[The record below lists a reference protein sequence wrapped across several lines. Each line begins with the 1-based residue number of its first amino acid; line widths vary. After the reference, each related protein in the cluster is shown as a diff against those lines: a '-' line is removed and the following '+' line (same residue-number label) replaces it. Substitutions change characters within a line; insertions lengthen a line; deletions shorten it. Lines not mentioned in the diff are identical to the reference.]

1 MHRRA
6 RSILRGEQGLS
17 MILVLCIGALFVA
30 LSAALVYAA
39 SVLTANANRQLL
51 EQEAY
56 QLATSFSDVL
66 EGELNDKDSSF
77 AKFVNGQFMFS
88 QSYGKDIY
96 DLESQPK
103 EFVWKP
109 NGSQPDGGAEA
120 ITVTLRRRPGDGA
133 DKLNQTANST
143 IATDLRNLLD
153 TLEGEDRKGMAIV
166 DLQLDI
172 TVTVTKNG
180 ESFAFT
186 RTYDRTVKYDSDGSQ
201 AKSYIFPKVYYTIND
216 GTTKYYRI
224 SELTFFAPGVGEKT
238 IDDNNISSNRL
249 TFHCDTSQ
257 QPDSITSQ
265 RGETIVEVLVSF
277 LLLMIFTS
285 MFVVSL
291 RYARAMSQKAE
302 TLRETAYAFCAGL
315 YPANNAAPNWV
326 KERDGLEF
334 SFGDYGEFVVEG
346 VELDS
351 VETSAEV
358 TENGQKTTEQHK
370 FYRYSKSTAEGTTNP

>member
-66 EGELNDKDSSF
+66 EGELNKKDSSF
-77 AKFVNGQFMFS
+77 AKFVNEQFMFS

-103 EFVWKP
+103 EFAWKP
-109 NGSQPDGGAEA
+109 KGSQPDGGAEA

-143 IATDLRNLLD
+143 NATDLRNLLD
-153 TLEGEDRKGMAIV
+153 TLEGENRKGMEIV

-201 AKSYIFPKVYYTIND
+201 AQSNKKFPKVYYTIND
-216 GTTKYYRI
+216 STTEYYRI
-224 SELTFFAPGVGEKT
+224 NDLTFYAVGVGEKT

-257 QPDSITSQ
+257 QPDSITYT
-265 RGETIVEVLVSF
+265 RG
-277 LLLMIFTS
+277 
-285 MFVVSL
+285 
-291 RYARAMSQKAE
+291 AKQ
-302 TLRETAYAFCAGL
+302 
-315 YPANNAAPNWV
+315 
-326 KERDGLEF
+326 
-334 SFGDYGEFVVEG
+334 
-346 VELDS
+346 
-351 VETSAEV
+351 
-358 TENGQKTTEQHK
+358 
-370 FYRYSKSTAEGTTNP
+370 STGTTQE

>member
-66 EGELNDKDSSF
+66 EGELNNKDSSF
-77 AKFVNGQFMFS
+77 AKFVNEQFMFS

-103 EFVWKP
+103 EFAWKP

-143 IATDLRNLLD
+143 NATDLRNLLD
-153 TLEGEDRKGMAIV
+153 TLEGESRKGMAIV

-201 AKSYIFPKVYYTIND
+201 AQSNKKFPKVYYTIND
-216 GTTKYYRI
+216 STTEYYRI
-224 SELTFFAPGVGEKT
+224 NDLTFYAVGVGEKT

-257 QPDSITSQ
+257 QPDSITYT
-265 RGETIVEVLVSF
+265 RG
-277 LLLMIFTS
+277 
-285 MFVVSL
+285 
-291 RYARAMSQKAE
+291 AKQ
-302 TLRETAYAFCAGL
+302 
-315 YPANNAAPNWV
+315 
-326 KERDGLEF
+326 
-334 SFGDYGEFVVEG
+334 
-346 VELDS
+346 
-351 VETSAEV
+351 
-358 TENGQKTTEQHK
+358 
-370 FYRYSKSTAEGTTNP
+370 STGTTQE

>member
-66 EGELNDKDSSF
+66 EGELNDYDPNDRDSKTF
-77 AKFVNGQFMFS
+77 AGFVNNEFMFS
-88 QSYGKDIY
+88 VSYGKDIY

-103 EFVWKP
+103 EFAWKP

-133 DKLNQTANST
+133 DKLNQTVNST
-143 IATDLRNLLD
+143 NATDLRNLLD

-201 AKSYIFPKVYYTIND
+201 AKSNKKFPKVYYTIND
-216 GTTKYYRI
+216 STTEYYRI
-224 SELTFFAPGVGEKT
+224 SDLTFYAPGVGEQT
-238 IDDNNISSNRL
+238 IDDKNIGSNRL

-257 QPDSITSQ
+257 QPDSITYT
-265 RGETIVEVLVSF
+265 RG
-277 LLLMIFTS
+277 
-285 MFVVSL
+285 
-291 RYARAMSQKAE
+291 AKQ
-302 TLRETAYAFCAGL
+302 
-315 YPANNAAPNWV
+315 
-326 KERDGLEF
+326 
-334 SFGDYGEFVVEG
+334 
-346 VELDS
+346 
-351 VETSAEV
+351 
-358 TENGQKTTEQHK
+358 
-370 FYRYSKSTAEGTTNP
+370 STGTTQE

>member
-66 EGELNDKDSSF
+66 EGELNKRDSRF
-77 AKFVNGQFMFS
+77 AKFVNEQFMFS
-88 QSYGKDIY
+88 QRYGKDIY

-103 EFVWKP
+103 EFAWKP
-109 NGSQPDGGAEA
+109 KGSQPDGGAEA

-143 IATDLRNLLD
+143 NATDLRNLLD
-153 TLEGEDRKGMAIV
+153 TLEGENRKGMEIV

-201 AKSYIFPKVYYTIND
+201 AKSNKKFPKVYYTIND
-216 GTTKYYRI
+216 GPTKYYRI
-224 SELTFFAPGVGEKT
+224 DALTFYAPGVDDKA
-238 IDDNNISSNRL
+238 IDDSNISSNRL

-257 QPDSITSQ
+257 QPDSITYT
-265 RGETIVEVLVSF
+265 RG
-277 LLLMIFTS
+277 
-285 MFVVSL
+285 
-291 RYARAMSQKAE
+291 AKQ
-302 TLRETAYAFCAGL
+302 
-315 YPANNAAPNWV
+315 
-326 KERDGLEF
+326 
-334 SFGDYGEFVVEG
+334 
-346 VELDS
+346 
-351 VETSAEV
+351 
-358 TENGQKTTEQHK
+358 
-370 FYRYSKSTAEGTTNP
+370 STGTTQE

>member
-66 EGELNDKDSSF
+66 EGELNNKDSDF
-77 AKFVNGQFMFS
+77 AKFVNEQFMFS

-103 EFVWKP
+103 EFAWKP

-143 IATDLRNLLD
+143 NATDLRNLLD
-153 TLEGEDRKGMAIV
+153 TLEGENRKGMEIV

-201 AKSYIFPKVYYTIND
+201 AQSNKKFPKVYYTIND
-216 GTTKYYRI
+216 STTEYYRI
-224 SELTFFAPGVGEKT
+224 NDLRFYAVGVGEKT

-257 QPDSITSQ
+257 QPDSITYT
-265 RGETIVEVLVSF
+265 RG
-277 LLLMIFTS
+277 
-285 MFVVSL
+285 
-291 RYARAMSQKAE
+291 AKQ
-302 TLRETAYAFCAGL
+302 
-315 YPANNAAPNWV
+315 
-326 KERDGLEF
+326 
-334 SFGDYGEFVVEG
+334 
-346 VELDS
+346 
-351 VETSAEV
+351 
-358 TENGQKTTEQHK
+358 
-370 FYRYSKSTAEGTTNP
+370 STGTTQE

>member
-66 EGELNDKDSSF
+66 EGELNKRDSSF
-77 AKFVNGQFMFS
+77 AKFVNEQFMFS

-103 EFVWKP
+103 EFAWKP

-143 IATDLRNLLD
+143 SATDLRNLLD
-153 TLEGEDRKGMAIV
+153 TLEGEDRKGMASI

-186 RTYDRTVKYDSDGSQ
+186 RTYDRTVKDDSDGSQ
-201 AKSYIFPKVYYTIND
+201 AKSDKKFPKVYYTIND
-216 GTTKYYRI
+216 STTEYYRI
-224 SELTFFAPGVGEKT
+224 SDLTFYAPGVGEQT
-238 IDDNNISSNRL
+238 IDDKNIGSNRL

-257 QPDSITSQ
+257 QPDSITYT
-265 RGETIVEVLVSF
+265 RG
-277 LLLMIFTS
+277 
-285 MFVVSL
+285 
-291 RYARAMSQKAE
+291 AKQ
-302 TLRETAYAFCAGL
+302 
-315 YPANNAAPNWV
+315 
-326 KERDGLEF
+326 
-334 SFGDYGEFVVEG
+334 
-346 VELDS
+346 
-351 VETSAEV
+351 
-358 TENGQKTTEQHK
+358 
-370 FYRYSKSTAEGTTNP
+370 STGTTQE

>member
-66 EGELNDKDSSF
+66 EGELNDRDSSF
-77 AKFVNGQFMFS
+77 AKFVNEQFMFS

-103 EFVWKP
+103 EFAWKP
-109 NGSQPDGGAEA
+109 KGSQPNGGAEA
-120 ITVTLRRRPGDGA
+120 ITVTLRRRPGEGA

-143 IATDLRNLLD
+143 SVTDLLNLLN
-153 TLEGEDRKGMAIV
+153 TLEGEDRKGMEIV

-201 AKSYIFPKVYYTIND
+201 AKSNKKFPKVYYTIND
-216 GTTKYYRI
+216 GPTKYYRI
-224 SELTFFAPGVGEKT
+224 DALTFYAPGVDDKA
-238 IDDNNISSNRL
+238 IDDSNINNNRL

-257 QPDSITSQ
+257 QPDSITYT
-265 RGETIVEVLVSF
+265 RG
-277 LLLMIFTS
+277 
-285 MFVVSL
+285 
-291 RYARAMSQKAE
+291 AKQ
-302 TLRETAYAFCAGL
+302 
-315 YPANNAAPNWV
+315 
-326 KERDGLEF
+326 
-334 SFGDYGEFVVEG
+334 
-346 VELDS
+346 
-351 VETSAEV
+351 
-358 TENGQKTTEQHK
+358 
-370 FYRYSKSTAEGTTNP
+370 STGTTQE

>member
-66 EGELNDKDSSF
+66 EGELNNKDSDF
-77 AKFVNGQFMFS
+77 AKFVNEQFMFS

-103 EFVWKP
+103 EFAWKP
-109 NGSQPDGGAEA
+109 KGSQPDGGAEA

-143 IATDLRNLLD
+143 NATDLRNLLD
-153 TLEGEDRKGMAIV
+153 TLEGENRKGMAIV

-201 AKSYIFPKVYYTIND
+201 AQSNKKFPKVYYTIND
-216 GTTKYYRI
+216 STTEYYRI
-224 SELTFFAPGVGEKT
+224 NDLTFYAVGVGEKT

-257 QPDSITSQ
+257 QPDSITYT
-265 RGETIVEVLVSF
+265 RG
-277 LLLMIFTS
+277 
-285 MFVVSL
+285 
-291 RYARAMSQKAE
+291 AKQ
-302 TLRETAYAFCAGL
+302 
-315 YPANNAAPNWV
+315 
-326 KERDGLEF
+326 
-334 SFGDYGEFVVEG
+334 
-346 VELDS
+346 
-351 VETSAEV
+351 
-358 TENGQKTTEQHK
+358 
-370 FYRYSKSTAEGTTNP
+370 STGTTQE

>member
-66 EGELNDKDSSF
+66 EGELNNKDSSF
-77 AKFVNGQFMFS
+77 AKFVNEQFMFS

-103 EFVWKP
+103 EFAWKP

-143 IATDLRNLLD
+143 SATDLRNLLD
-153 TLEGEDRKGMAIV
+153 TLEGENRKGMAIV

-201 AKSYIFPKVYYTIND
+201 AQSNKKFPKVYYTIND
-216 GTTKYYRI
+216 STTEYYRI
-224 SELTFFAPGVGEKT
+224 NDLTFYAVGVGEKT

-257 QPDSITSQ
+257 QPDSITYT
-265 RGETIVEVLVSF
+265 RG
-277 LLLMIFTS
+277 
-285 MFVVSL
+285 
-291 RYARAMSQKAE
+291 AKQ
-302 TLRETAYAFCAGL
+302 
-315 YPANNAAPNWV
+315 
-326 KERDGLEF
+326 
-334 SFGDYGEFVVEG
+334 
-346 VELDS
+346 
-351 VETSAEV
+351 
-358 TENGQKTTEQHK
+358 
-370 FYRYSKSTAEGTTNP
+370 STGTTQE

>member
-66 EGELNDKDSSF
+66 EGELNKKDSSF
-77 AKFVNGQFMFS
+77 AKFVNEQFMFS

-103 EFVWKP
+103 EFAWKP
-109 NGSQPDGGAEA
+109 KGSQPDGGAEA

-143 IATDLRNLLD
+143 NATDLRNLLD
-153 TLEGEDRKGMAIV
+153 TLEGENRKGMEIV

-201 AKSYIFPKVYYTIND
+201 AQSNKKFPKVYYTIND
-216 GTTKYYRI
+216 STTEYYRI
-224 SELTFFAPGVGEKT
+224 NDLRFYAVGVGEKT
-238 IDDNNISSNRL
+238 IDGNNISSNRL

-257 QPDSITSQ
+257 QPDSITYT
-265 RGETIVEVLVSF
+265 RG
-277 LLLMIFTS
+277 
-285 MFVVSL
+285 
-291 RYARAMSQKAE
+291 AKQ
-302 TLRETAYAFCAGL
+302 
-315 YPANNAAPNWV
+315 
-326 KERDGLEF
+326 
-334 SFGDYGEFVVEG
+334 
-346 VELDS
+346 
-351 VETSAEV
+351 
-358 TENGQKTTEQHK
+358 
-370 FYRYSKSTAEGTTNP
+370 STGTTQE

>member
-39 SVLTANANRQLL
+39 SVLTANATRQLL

-66 EGELNDKDSSF
+66 EGELNNKDSSF
-77 AKFVNGQFMFS
+77 AKFVNEQFMFS

-103 EFVWKP
+103 EFAWKP

-120 ITVTLRRRPGDGA
+120 ITGTLRRRPGDGA

-143 IATDLRNLLD
+143 NATDLRNLLD
-153 TLEGEDRKGMAIV
+153 TLEGENRKGMEIV

-201 AKSYIFPKVYYTIND
+201 AKSNKKFPKVYYTIND
-216 GTTKYYRI
+216 GITKYYRI
-224 SELTFFAPGVGEKT
+224 NELTFYAPSLPEVT
-238 IDDNNISSNRL
+238 IDDNTINSNRL

-257 QPDSITSQ
+257 QPDSITYT
-265 RGETIVEVLVSF
+265 RG
-277 LLLMIFTS
+277 
-285 MFVVSL
+285 
-291 RYARAMSQKAE
+291 AKQ
-302 TLRETAYAFCAGL
+302 
-315 YPANNAAPNWV
+315 
-326 KERDGLEF
+326 
-334 SFGDYGEFVVEG
+334 
-346 VELDS
+346 
-351 VETSAEV
+351 
-358 TENGQKTTEQHK
+358 
-370 FYRYSKSTAEGTTNP
+370 STGTTQE

>member
-6 RSILRGEQGLS
+6 HSILRGEQGLS

-66 EGELNDKDSSF
+66 EGELNNKDSSF
-77 AKFVNGQFMFS
+77 AKFVNEQFMFS

-103 EFVWKP
+103 EFAWKP
-109 NGSQPDGGAEA
+109 KGSQPNGGAEA
-120 ITVTLRRRPGDGA
+120 ITVTLRRRPGEGA

-143 IATDLRNLLD
+143 SVTDLLNLLN
-153 TLEGEDRKGMAIV
+153 TLEGEDRKGMEIV

-201 AKSYIFPKVYYTIND
+201 AKSNKKFPKVYYTIND
-216 GTTKYYRI
+216 GPTKYYRI
-224 SELTFFAPGVGEKT
+224 DALTFYAPGVDDKA
-238 IDDNNISSNRL
+238 IDDSNINNNRL

-257 QPDSITSQ
+257 QPDSITYT
-265 RGETIVEVLVSF
+265 RG
-277 LLLMIFTS
+277 
-285 MFVVSL
+285 
-291 RYARAMSQKAE
+291 AKQ
-302 TLRETAYAFCAGL
+302 
-315 YPANNAAPNWV
+315 
-326 KERDGLEF
+326 
-334 SFGDYGEFVVEG
+334 
-346 VELDS
+346 
-351 VETSAEV
+351 
-358 TENGQKTTEQHK
+358 
-370 FYRYSKSTAEGTTNP
+370 STGTTQE

>member
-66 EGELNDKDSSF
+66 EGELNNKASSF

-103 EFVWKP
+103 EFAWKP
-109 NGSQPDGGAEA
+109 DASQPDGGAEA

-143 IATDLRNLLD
+143 NATDLRNLLD
-153 TLEGEDRKGMAIV
+153 TLEGENRKGMAIV

-201 AKSYIFPKVYYTIND
+201 AQSNKKFPKVYYTIND
-216 GTTKYYRI
+216 STTEYYRI
-224 SELTFFAPGVGEKT
+224 NDLTFYAVGVGEKT

-257 QPDSITSQ
+257 QPDSITYT
-265 RGETIVEVLVSF
+265 RG
-277 LLLMIFTS
+277 
-285 MFVVSL
+285 
-291 RYARAMSQKAE
+291 AKQ
-302 TLRETAYAFCAGL
+302 
-315 YPANNAAPNWV
+315 
-326 KERDGLEF
+326 
-334 SFGDYGEFVVEG
+334 
-346 VELDS
+346 
-351 VETSAEV
+351 
-358 TENGQKTTEQHK
+358 
-370 FYRYSKSTAEGTTNP
+370 STGTTQE

>member
-66 EGELNDKDSSF
+66 EGELNKKDSSF
-77 AKFVNGQFMFS
+77 AKFVNEQFMFS

-103 EFVWKP
+103 EFAWKTDP
-109 NGSQPDGGAEA
+109 NQPDGGAEA

-143 IATDLRNLLD
+143 NATDLRNLLD
-153 TLEGEDRKGMAIV
+153 TLEGEDRKGMEIV

-201 AKSYIFPKVYYTIND
+201 AQSNKKFPKVYYTIND
-216 GTTKYYRI
+216 STTEYYRI
-224 SELTFFAPGVGEKT
+224 NDLTFYAVGVGEKT

-257 QPDSITSQ
+257 QPDSITYT
-265 RGETIVEVLVSF
+265 RG
-277 LLLMIFTS
+277 
-285 MFVVSL
+285 
-291 RYARAMSQKAE
+291 AKQ
-302 TLRETAYAFCAGL
+302 
-315 YPANNAAPNWV
+315 
-326 KERDGLEF
+326 
-334 SFGDYGEFVVEG
+334 
-346 VELDS
+346 
-351 VETSAEV
+351 
-358 TENGQKTTEQHK
+358 
-370 FYRYSKSTAEGTTNP
+370 STGTTQE

>member
-66 EGELNDKDSSF
+66 EGELNNKDSDF
-77 AKFVNGQFMFS
+77 AKFVNEQFMFS

-103 EFVWKP
+103 EFAWKP
-109 NGSQPDGGAEA
+109 KGSQPDGGAEA

-143 IATDLRNLLD
+143 NATDLRNLLD
-153 TLEGEDRKGMAIV
+153 TLEGENRKGMAIV

-201 AKSYIFPKVYYTIND
+201 AQSNKKFPKVYYTIND
-216 GTTKYYRI
+216 STTEYYRI
-224 SELTFFAPGVGEKT
+224 NDLRFYAVGVGEKT
-238 IDDNNISSNRL
+238 IDDNNISSYRL

-257 QPDSITSQ
+257 QPDSITYT
-265 RGETIVEVLVSF
+265 RG
-277 LLLMIFTS
+277 
-285 MFVVSL
+285 
-291 RYARAMSQKAE
+291 AKQ
-302 TLRETAYAFCAGL
+302 
-315 YPANNAAPNWV
+315 
-326 KERDGLEF
+326 
-334 SFGDYGEFVVEG
+334 
-346 VELDS
+346 
-351 VETSAEV
+351 
-358 TENGQKTTEQHK
+358 
-370 FYRYSKSTAEGTTNP
+370 STGTTQE

>member
-66 EGELNDKDSSF
+66 EGELNNKDSNF

-103 EFVWKP
+103 EFAWKP
-109 NGSQPDGGAEA
+109 KGSQPDGGAEA

-133 DKLNQTANST
+133 DKLNQTANSDT
-143 IATDLRNLLD
+143 ASALLSEI
-153 TLEGEDRKGMAIV
+153 TPWEGGEDRKGMAIV

-201 AKSYIFPKVYYTIND
+201 AKSKILPKVYYTIND
-216 GTTKYYRI
+216 GPTKYYRI
-224 SELTFFAPGVGEKT
+224 DALTFYAPGVDDKA
-238 IDDNNISSNRL
+238 IDDSNIKSNRL

-257 QPDSITSQ
+257 QPDSITYT
-265 RGETIVEVLVSF
+265 RG
-277 LLLMIFTS
+277 
-285 MFVVSL
+285 
-291 RYARAMSQKAE
+291 AKQ
-302 TLRETAYAFCAGL
+302 
-315 YPANNAAPNWV
+315 
-326 KERDGLEF
+326 
-334 SFGDYGEFVVEG
+334 
-346 VELDS
+346 
-351 VETSAEV
+351 
-358 TENGQKTTEQHK
+358 
-370 FYRYSKSTAEGTTNP
+370 STGTTQE

>member
-66 EGELNDKDSSF
+66 EGELNNKNSSF
-77 AKFVNGQFMFS
+77 AKFVNERFMFS

-103 EFVWKP
+103 EFAWKP

-143 IATDLRNLLD
+143 NATDLRNLLD
-153 TLEGEDRKGMAIV
+153 TLEGENRKGMAIV

-201 AKSYIFPKVYYTIND
+201 AQSNKKFPKVYYTIND
-216 GTTKYYRI
+216 STTEYYRI
-224 SELTFFAPGVGEKT
+224 NDLTFYAVGVGEKT

-257 QPDSITSQ
+257 QPDSITYT
-265 RGETIVEVLVSF
+265 RG
-277 LLLMIFTS
+277 
-285 MFVVSL
+285 
-291 RYARAMSQKAE
+291 AKQ
-302 TLRETAYAFCAGL
+302 
-315 YPANNAAPNWV
+315 
-326 KERDGLEF
+326 
-334 SFGDYGEFVVEG
+334 
-346 VELDS
+346 
-351 VETSAEV
+351 
-358 TENGQKTTEQHK
+358 
-370 FYRYSKSTAEGTTNP
+370 STGTTQE

>member
-66 EGELNDKDSSF
+66 EGELNNKDSDF
-77 AKFVNGQFMFS
+77 AKFVNEQFMFS

-103 EFVWKP
+103 EFAWKP

-133 DKLNQTANST
+133 DKLNQTVNST
-143 IATDLRNLLD
+143 NATDLRNLLD
-153 TLEGEDRKGMAIV
+153 TLEGENRKGMEIV

-201 AKSYIFPKVYYTIND
+201 AQSNKKFPKVYYTIND
-216 GTTKYYRI
+216 STTEYYRI
-224 SELTFFAPGVGEKT
+224 NDLRFYAVGVGEKT

-257 QPDSITSQ
+257 QPDSITYT
-265 RGETIVEVLVSF
+265 RG
-277 LLLMIFTS
+277 
-285 MFVVSL
+285 
-291 RYARAMSQKAE
+291 AKQ
-302 TLRETAYAFCAGL
+302 
-315 YPANNAAPNWV
+315 
-326 KERDGLEF
+326 
-334 SFGDYGEFVVEG
+334 
-346 VELDS
+346 
-351 VETSAEV
+351 
-358 TENGQKTTEQHK
+358 
-370 FYRYSKSTAEGTTNP
+370 STGTTQE

>member
-66 EGELNDKDSSF
+66 EGELNNKDSSF
-77 AKFVNGQFMFS
+77 AKFVNEQFMFS

-103 EFVWKP
+103 EFAWKP

-133 DKLNQTANST
+133 DKLNQTANSDT
-143 IATDLRNLLD
+143 ASALLSEI
-153 TLEGEDRKGMAIV
+153 TPWEGGEGRGGMAIV

-201 AKSYIFPKVYYTIND
+201 AKNNTFP
-216 GTTKYYRI
+216 R
-224 SELTFFAPGVGEKT
+224 
-238 IDDNNISSNRL
+238 
-249 TFHCDTSQ
+249 C
-257 QPDSITSQ
+257 ITQ
-265 RGETIVEVLVSF
+265 
-277 LLLMIFTS
+277 
-285 MFVVSL
+285 
-291 RYARAMSQKAE
+291 
-302 TLRETAYAFCAGL
+302 
-315 YPANNAAPNWV
+315 
-326 KERDGLEF
+326 
-334 SFGDYGEFVVEG
+334 
-346 VELDS
+346 
-351 VETSAEV
+351 
-358 TENGQKTTEQHK
+358 
-370 FYRYSKSTAEGTTNP
+370 

>member
-66 EGELNDKDSSF
+66 EGELNNKDSSF

-103 EFVWKP
+103 EFAWKP

-133 DKLNQTANST
+133 DKLNQTVNST
-143 IATDLRNLLD
+143 NATDLRNLLD
-153 TLEGEDRKGMAIV
+153 TLEGENRKGMAIV

-201 AKSYIFPKVYYTIND
+201 AQSNKKFPKVYYTIND
-216 GTTKYYRI
+216 STTEYYRI
-224 SELTFFAPGVGEKT
+224 NDLTFYAVGVGEKT

-257 QPDSITSQ
+257 QPDSITYT
-265 RGETIVEVLVSF
+265 RG
-277 LLLMIFTS
+277 
-285 MFVVSL
+285 
-291 RYARAMSQKAE
+291 AKQ
-302 TLRETAYAFCAGL
+302 
-315 YPANNAAPNWV
+315 
-326 KERDGLEF
+326 
-334 SFGDYGEFVVEG
+334 
-346 VELDS
+346 
-351 VETSAEV
+351 
-358 TENGQKTTEQHK
+358 
-370 FYRYSKSTAEGTTNP
+370 STGTTQE

>member
-66 EGELNDKDSSF
+66 EGELNNKDSSF
-77 AKFVNGQFMFS
+77 AKFVNEQFMFS

-103 EFVWKP
+103 EFAWKP

-143 IATDLRNLLD
+143 SATDLRNLLD
-153 TLEGEDRKGMAIV
+153 TLEGENRKGMEIV

-201 AKSYIFPKVYYTIND
+201 AQSNKKFPKVYYTIND
-216 GTTKYYRI
+216 STTEYYRI
-224 SELTFFAPGVGEKT
+224 NDLTFYAVGVGEKT

-257 QPDSITSQ
+257 QPDSITYT
-265 RGETIVEVLVSF
+265 RG
-277 LLLMIFTS
+277 
-285 MFVVSL
+285 
-291 RYARAMSQKAE
+291 AKQ
-302 TLRETAYAFCAGL
+302 
-315 YPANNAAPNWV
+315 
-326 KERDGLEF
+326 
-334 SFGDYGEFVVEG
+334 
-346 VELDS
+346 
-351 VETSAEV
+351 
-358 TENGQKTTEQHK
+358 
-370 FYRYSKSTAEGTTNP
+370 STGTTQE

>member
-66 EGELNDKDSSF
+66 EGELNKRDSSF
-77 AKFVNGQFMFS
+77 AKFVNEQFMFS

-103 EFVWKP
+103 EFAWKP

-120 ITVTLRRRPGDGA
+120 ITVTLRRRPGEGA
-133 DKLNQTANST
+133 DKLNQTVNST
-143 IATDLRNLLD
+143 NATDLRNLLD

-201 AKSYIFPKVYYTIND
+201 AKSNKKFPKVYYTIND
-216 GTTKYYRI
+216 STTEYYRI
-224 SELTFFAPGVGEKT
+224 NDLTFYAPGVGEKT

-257 QPDSITSQ
+257 QPDSITYT
-265 RGETIVEVLVSF
+265 RG
-277 LLLMIFTS
+277 
-285 MFVVSL
+285 
-291 RYARAMSQKAE
+291 AKQ
-302 TLRETAYAFCAGL
+302 
-315 YPANNAAPNWV
+315 
-326 KERDGLEF
+326 
-334 SFGDYGEFVVEG
+334 
-346 VELDS
+346 
-351 VETSAEV
+351 
-358 TENGQKTTEQHK
+358 
-370 FYRYSKSTAEGTTNP
+370 STGTTQE

>member
-66 EGELNDKDSSF
+66 EGELNKEDSSF
-77 AKFVNGQFMFS
+77 AKFVNEQFMFS

-103 EFVWKP
+103 EFAWKP
-109 NGSQPDGGAEA
+109 KGSQPDGGAEA

-143 IATDLRNLLD
+143 SAADLRDLLN
-153 TLEGEDRKGMAIV
+153 TLEGENRKGMAIV

-201 AKSYIFPKVYYTIND
+201 AKDNKIPKVYYTINNS
-216 GTTKYYRI
+216 TTKYYRI
-224 SELTFFAPGVGEKT
+224 SDLRFYALGDGEKT
-238 IDDNNISSNRL
+238 IDDNTISSNRL

-257 QPDSITSQ
+257 QPDSITYT
-265 RGETIVEVLVSF
+265 RGAKQS
-277 LLLMIFTS
+277 TS
-285 MFVVSL
+285 
-291 RYARAMSQKAE
+291 
-302 TLRETAYAFCAGL
+302 
-315 YPANNAAPNWV
+315 
-326 KERDGLEF
+326 
-334 SFGDYGEFVVEG
+334 
-346 VELDS
+346 
-351 VETSAEV
+351 
-358 TENGQKTTEQHK
+358 KTQE
-370 FYRYSKSTAEGTTNP
+370 

>member
-66 EGELNDKDSSF
+66 EGELNKRDSSF
-77 AKFVNGQFMFS
+77 AKFVNEQFMFS

-103 EFVWKP
+103 EFAWKP

-143 IATDLRNLLD
+143 NATDLRNLLD
-153 TLEGEDRKGMAIV
+153 TLEGENRKGMEIV

-201 AKSYIFPKVYYTIND
+201 AQSNKKFPKVYYTIND
-216 GTTKYYRI
+216 STTEYYRI
-224 SELTFFAPGVGEKT
+224 NDLRFYAVGVGEKT

-257 QPDSITSQ
+257 QPDSITYT
-265 RGETIVEVLVSF
+265 RG
-277 LLLMIFTS
+277 
-285 MFVVSL
+285 
-291 RYARAMSQKAE
+291 AKQ
-302 TLRETAYAFCAGL
+302 
-315 YPANNAAPNWV
+315 
-326 KERDGLEF
+326 
-334 SFGDYGEFVVEG
+334 
-346 VELDS
+346 
-351 VETSAEV
+351 
-358 TENGQKTTEQHK
+358 
-370 FYRYSKSTAEGTTNP
+370 STGTTQE

>member
-66 EGELNDKDSSF
+66 EGELNKRDSSF
-77 AKFVNGQFMFS
+77 AKFVNEQFMFS

-103 EFVWKP
+103 EFAWKP
-109 NGSQPDGGAEA
+109 KGSQPNGGAEA
-120 ITVTLRRRPGDGA
+120 ITVTLRRRPGEGA

-143 IATDLRNLLD
+143 SVTDLLNLLN
-153 TLEGEDRKGMAIV
+153 TLEGEDRKGMEIV

-186 RTYDRTVKYDSDGSQ
+186 RTYDRTLKYDSDGSQ
-201 AKSYIFPKVYYTIND
+201 AKSNKKFPKVYYTIND
-216 GTTKYYRI
+216 GPTKYYRI
-224 SELTFFAPGVGEKT
+224 DALTFYAPGVDDKA
-238 IDDNNISSNRL
+238 IDDSNINNNRL

-257 QPDSITSQ
+257 QPDSITYT
-265 RGETIVEVLVSF
+265 RG
-277 LLLMIFTS
+277 
-285 MFVVSL
+285 
-291 RYARAMSQKAE
+291 AKQ
-302 TLRETAYAFCAGL
+302 
-315 YPANNAAPNWV
+315 
-326 KERDGLEF
+326 
-334 SFGDYGEFVVEG
+334 
-346 VELDS
+346 
-351 VETSAEV
+351 
-358 TENGQKTTEQHK
+358 
-370 FYRYSKSTAEGTTNP
+370 STGTTQE

>member
-66 EGELNDKDSSF
+66 EGELNNKDSDF
-77 AKFVNGQFMFS
+77 AKFVNEQFMFS

-103 EFVWKP
+103 EFAWKP

-143 IATDLRNLLD
+143 SASALLSEI
-153 TLEGEDRKGMAIV
+153 TPWEGGEGRGGMAIV

-201 AKSYIFPKVYYTIND
+201 AKSKKLPKVYYTIND
-216 GTTKYYRI
+216 GPTKYYRI
-224 SELTFFAPGVGEKT
+224 KALTFYAPGSGDLT
-238 IDDNNISSNRL
+238 ITDGNIDSNRL

-257 QPDSITSQ
+257 QPDSITYT
-265 RGETIVEVLVSF
+265 RG
-277 LLLMIFTS
+277 
-285 MFVVSL
+285 
-291 RYARAMSQKAE
+291 AKQ
-302 TLRETAYAFCAGL
+302 
-315 YPANNAAPNWV
+315 
-326 KERDGLEF
+326 
-334 SFGDYGEFVVEG
+334 
-346 VELDS
+346 
-351 VETSAEV
+351 
-358 TENGQKTTEQHK
+358 
-370 FYRYSKSTAEGTTNP
+370 STGTTQE

>member
-66 EGELNDKDSSF
+66 EGELNKRDSSF
-77 AKFVNGQFMFS
+77 AKFVNEQFMFS

-103 EFVWKP
+103 EFAWKP

-143 IATDLRNLLD
+143 NATDLRNLLD
-153 TLEGEDRKGMAIV
+153 TLEGENRKGMEIV

-186 RTYDRTVKYDSDGSQ
+186 RTYDRTVKYDSDGRATS
-201 AKSYIFPKVYYTIND
+201 KVYYTVNG
-216 GTTKYYRI
+216 GTTKYYR
-224 SELTFFAPGVGEKT
+224 EDALTFVAAGQEKLKIT
-238 IDDNNISSNRL
+238 NDNISSNRL

-257 QPDSITSQ
+257 QPDSITYT
-265 RGETIVEVLVSF
+265 RG
-277 LLLMIFTS
+277 
-285 MFVVSL
+285 
-291 RYARAMSQKAE
+291 AKQ
-302 TLRETAYAFCAGL
+302 
-315 YPANNAAPNWV
+315 
-326 KERDGLEF
+326 
-334 SFGDYGEFVVEG
+334 
-346 VELDS
+346 
-351 VETSAEV
+351 
-358 TENGQKTTEQHK
+358 
-370 FYRYSKSTAEGTTNP
+370 STGTTQE

>member
-1 MHRRA
+1 MHRRV

-66 EGELNDKDSSF
+66 EGELNKQDSSF
-77 AKFVNGQFMFS
+77 AKFVNEQFMFS

-103 EFVWKP
+103 EFAWKP

-143 IATDLRNLLD
+143 NATDLRNLLD
-153 TLEGEDRKGMAIV
+153 TLEGENRKGMEIV

-186 RTYDRTVKYDSDGSQ
+186 RTYEPHSEVRQRRQPGKKQKITKGVLHNKRRSN
-201 AKSYIFPKVYYTIND
+201 KV
-216 GTTKYYRI
+216 
-224 SELTFFAPGVGEKT
+224 LP
-238 IDDNNISSNRL
+238 
-249 TFHCDTSQ
+249 H
-257 QPDSITSQ
+257 
-265 RGETIVEVLVSF
+265 
-277 LLLMIFTS
+277 
-285 MFVVSL
+285 
-291 RYARAMSQKAE
+291 
-302 TLRETAYAFCAGL
+302 
-315 YPANNAAPNWV
+315 
-326 KERDGLEF
+326 
-334 SFGDYGEFVVEG
+334 
-346 VELDS
+346 
-351 VETSAEV
+351 
-358 TENGQKTTEQHK
+358 
-370 FYRYSKSTAEGTTNP
+370 

>member
-66 EGELNDKDSSF
+66 EGELNKRDSSF
-77 AKFVNGQFMFS
+77 AKFVNEQFMFS

-103 EFVWKP
+103 EFAWKP
-109 NGSQPDGGAEA
+109 KGSQPDGGAEA

-143 IATDLRNLLD
+143 NATDLRNLLD
-153 TLEGEDRKGMAIV
+153 TLEGENRKGMEIV

-201 AKSYIFPKVYYTIND
+201 AKSNKKFPKVYYTIND
-216 GTTKYYRI
+216 GITKYYRI
-224 SELTFFAPGVGEKT
+224 NELTFYAPSLPEVT
-238 IDDNNISSNRL
+238 IDDNTINSNRL

-257 QPDSITSQ
+257 QPDSITYT
-265 RGETIVEVLVSF
+265 RG
-277 LLLMIFTS
+277 
-285 MFVVSL
+285 
-291 RYARAMSQKAE
+291 AKQ
-302 TLRETAYAFCAGL
+302 
-315 YPANNAAPNWV
+315 
-326 KERDGLEF
+326 
-334 SFGDYGEFVVEG
+334 
-346 VELDS
+346 
-351 VETSAEV
+351 
-358 TENGQKTTEQHK
+358 
-370 FYRYSKSTAEGTTNP
+370 STGTT

>member
-17 MILVLCIGALFVA
+17 MILILCIGALFVA

-66 EGELNDKDSSF
+66 EGELNKRDSSF
-77 AKFVNGQFMFS
+77 AKFVNEQFMFS

-103 EFVWKP
+103 EFAWKP
-109 NGSQPDGGAEA
+109 KGSQPNGGAEA
-120 ITVTLRRRPGDGA
+120 ITVTLRRRPGEGA

-143 IATDLRNLLD
+143 SVTDLLNLLN
-153 TLEGEDRKGMAIV
+153 TLEGEDRKGMEIV

-201 AKSYIFPKVYYTIND
+201 AKSNKKFPKVYYTIND
-216 GTTKYYRI
+216 GPTKYYRI
-224 SELTFFAPGVGEKT
+224 DALTFYAPGVDDKA
-238 IDDNNISSNRL
+238 IDDSNINNNRL

-257 QPDSITSQ
+257 QPDSITYT
-265 RGETIVEVLVSF
+265 RG
-277 LLLMIFTS
+277 
-285 MFVVSL
+285 
-291 RYARAMSQKAE
+291 AKQ
-302 TLRETAYAFCAGL
+302 
-315 YPANNAAPNWV
+315 
-326 KERDGLEF
+326 
-334 SFGDYGEFVVEG
+334 
-346 VELDS
+346 
-351 VETSAEV
+351 
-358 TENGQKTTEQHK
+358 
-370 FYRYSKSTAEGTTNP
+370 STGTTQE

>member
-66 EGELNDKDSSF
+66 EGELNKKDSDF
-77 AKFVNGQFMFS
+77 AKFVNEQFMFS

-103 EFVWKP
+103 EFAWKP

-120 ITVTLRRRPGDGA
+120 ITVTLRRRPGDGV

-143 IATDLRNLLD
+143 NASALLSEI
-153 TLEGEDRKGMAIV
+153 TPWEGENRKGMEIV

-201 AKSYIFPKVYYTIND
+201 ANGNNFPKVYYTIND
-216 GTTKYYRI
+216 GITKYYRI
-224 SELTFFAPGVGEKT
+224 NELRFYAPGFPEVT
-238 IDDNNISSNRL
+238 IDDNTISSNRL

-257 QPDSITSQ
+257 QPDSITYT
-265 RGETIVEVLVSF
+265 RG
-277 LLLMIFTS
+277 
-285 MFVVSL
+285 
-291 RYARAMSQKAE
+291 AKQ
-302 TLRETAYAFCAGL
+302 
-315 YPANNAAPNWV
+315 
-326 KERDGLEF
+326 
-334 SFGDYGEFVVEG
+334 
-346 VELDS
+346 
-351 VETSAEV
+351 
-358 TENGQKTTEQHK
+358 
-370 FYRYSKSTAEGTTNP
+370 STGTTQE